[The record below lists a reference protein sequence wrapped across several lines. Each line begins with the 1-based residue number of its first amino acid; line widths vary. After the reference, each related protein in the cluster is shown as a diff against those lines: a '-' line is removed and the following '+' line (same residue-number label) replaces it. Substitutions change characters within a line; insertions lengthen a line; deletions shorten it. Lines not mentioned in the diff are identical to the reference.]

1 MAMKRCPICGENYSD
16 TYKSC
21 PFCEEEA
28 ALQRGNQL
36 RRGGRGG
43 KRASSGNK
51 RGQPN
56 LLSPILV
63 ILILIMAALLV
74 YLLFGD
80 KIADQLA
87 GNQTEDPGTEEVT
100 PAPPTL
106 DEDEDEDT
114 TAPEVGTDTD
124 DQDDGEGTADTA
136 EETDLTALPET
147 LTMSYLGSPKT
158 EFTMSVG
165 DDPIPLT
172 ASGGSGSYTWSSSD
186 ESIATVDADG
196 KVSAVSAG
204 QATITVTDGS
214 GKGTC
219 MVRVKGGTSSGQTTT
234 TPSSSAPK
242 LSSTDFTTHVGD
254 PDVQLKVSGTTS
266 PVTWASKNTGIATV
280 SGSGVVKAVSAGTTT
295 ITATVDGKVLECIVR
310 VTK

>member
-80 KIADQLA
+80 KMADQLA
-87 GNQTEDPGTEEVT
+87 GNQEDPGTEEVT

-106 DEDEDEDT
+106 DENEDEDT

-124 DQDDGEGTADTA
+124 DQDDGEGTGDTA

-147 LTMSYLGSPKT
+147 LTMSYLGAPKT

-165 DDPIPLT
+165 DDSIPLT

-186 ESIATVDADG
+186 ENIATVDADG

-266 PVTWASKNTGIATV
+266 SVTWASKNTGIATV

>member
-87 GNQTEDPGTEEVT
+87 GNQEDPGTEEVT

-106 DEDEDEDT
+106 DENEDEDT

-124 DQDDGEGTADTA
+124 NQDDGEGTGDTA

-165 DDPIPLT
+165 DDSIPLT

-186 ESIATVDADG
+186 ESIVTVDADG

-266 PVTWASKNTGIATV
+266 SVTWASKNTGIATV

>member
-36 RRGGRGG
+36 RRGGKGG
-43 KRASSGNK
+43 KRASSGKK

-56 LLSPILV
+56 LLSPVLV

-80 KIADQLA
+80 KIADKLA
-87 GNQTEDPGTEEVT
+87 GDRTEDPDTEEVT
-100 PAPPTL
+100 PQPPVVDD
-106 DEDEDEDT
+106 DEDG

-124 DQDDGEGTADTA
+124 GQDDADGTGDADA
-136 EETDLTALPET
+136 QTDLSALPET

-165 DDPIPLT
+165 DAPIPLT

-186 ESIATVDADG
+186 ESVATVDADG
-196 KVSAVSAG
+196 KVSAVAAG

-219 MVRVKGGTSSGQTTT
+219 MVRVKGGTGSGQTATT

-254 PDVQLKVSGTTS
+254 PDVQLKVSGTS
-266 PVTWASKNTGIATV
+266 SSVTWASKNTGIATV

>member
-87 GNQTEDPGTEEVT
+87 GNQEDPGTEEVT
-100 PAPPTL
+100 PAPPLL
-106 DEDEDEDT
+106 DENEDEDT

-124 DQDDGEGTADTA
+124 EQDDGEGTGDTA

-165 DDPIPLT
+165 DAPIPLT
-172 ASGGSGSYTWSSSD
+172 ASGGSGK
-186 ESIATVDADG
+186 IGRA
-196 KVSAVSAG
+196 
-204 QATITVTDGS
+204 
-214 GKGTC
+214 
-219 MVRVKGGTSSGQTTT
+219 
-234 TPSSSAPK
+234 
-242 LSSTDFTTHVGD
+242 HV
-254 PDVQLKVSGTTS
+254 
-266 PVTWASKNTGIATV
+266 
-280 SGSGVVKAVSAGTTT
+280 
-295 ITATVDGKVLECIVR
+295 
-310 VTK
+310 

>member
-87 GNQTEDPGTEEVT
+87 GNQEDPGTEEVT
-100 PAPPTL
+100 PVPPTL
-106 DEDEDEDT
+106 DENEDEDT

-124 DQDDGEGTADTA
+124 DQDDGEGTGDTA

-147 LTMSYLGSPKT
+147 LTMSYLGAPKT

-165 DDPIPLT
+165 DDSIPLT

-186 ESIATVDADG
+186 ENIATVDADG

-266 PVTWASKNTGIATV
+266 SVTWASKNTGIATV

>member
-87 GNQTEDPGTEEVT
+87 GNQEDPGTEEVT

-106 DEDEDEDT
+106 DENEDEDT

-124 DQDDGEGTADTA
+124 DQADGEGTGDTA

-147 LTMSYLGSPKT
+147 LTMSYLGAPKT

-165 DDPIPLT
+165 DDSIPLT

-186 ESIATVDADG
+186 ENIATVDADG

-266 PVTWASKNTGIATV
+266 SVTWASKNTGIATV

>member
-87 GNQTEDPGTEEVT
+87 GNQEDPGTEEVT
-100 PAPPTL
+100 PAPPIL
-106 DEDEDEDT
+106 DENEDEDT

-124 DQDDGEGTADTA
+124 NQDDGEGTGDTA

-165 DDPIPLT
+165 DDSIPLT

-266 PVTWASKNTGIATV
+266 SVTWASKNTGIATV

>member
-87 GNQTEDPGTEEVT
+87 GNQEDPGTEEVT

-106 DEDEDEDT
+106 DENEDEDT

-124 DQDDGEGTADTA
+124 NQDDGEGTGDTA

-165 DDPIPLT
+165 DDSIPLT

-234 TPSSSAPK
+234 TPSGSAPK
-242 LSSTDFTTHVGD
+242 LSSTDFTTRVGG

-266 PVTWASKNTGIATV
+266 SVTWASKNTGIATV

>member
-87 GNQTEDPGTEEVT
+87 GNQEDPGTEEVT

-106 DEDEDEDT
+106 DENEDEDT
-114 TAPEVGTDTD
+114 PAPEVGTDTD
-124 DQDDGEGTADTA
+124 DQDDGEGTGDTA

-147 LTMSYLGSPKT
+147 LTMSYLGAPKT

-165 DDPIPLT
+165 DDSIPLT

-186 ESIATVDADG
+186 ENIATVDADG

-266 PVTWASKNTGIATV
+266 SVTWASKNTGIATV

>member
-43 KRASSGNK
+43 QRASSGNK

-87 GNQTEDPGTEEVT
+87 GNQEDPGTEEVT

-106 DEDEDEDT
+106 DENEDEDT
-114 TAPEVGTDTD
+114 TAPEAGTDTD
-124 DQDDGEGTADTA
+124 DQDDGEGTGDTA

-147 LTMSYLGSPKT
+147 LTMSYLGAPKT

-165 DDPIPLT
+165 DDSIPLT

-234 TPSSSAPK
+234 TPSGSAPK
-242 LSSTDFTTHVGD
+242 LSSTDFTTRVGG

-266 PVTWASKNTGIATV
+266 SVTWASKNTGIATV

>member
-1 MAMKRCPICGENYSD
+1 
-16 TYKSC
+16 
-21 PFCEEEA
+21 
-28 ALQRGNQL
+28 
-36 RRGGRGG
+36 
-43 KRASSGNK
+43 
-51 RGQPN
+51 
-56 LLSPILV
+56 
-63 ILILIMAALLV
+63 
-74 YLLFGD
+74 
-80 KIADQLA
+80 
-87 GNQTEDPGTEEVT
+87 
-100 PAPPTL
+100 
-106 DEDEDEDT
+106 
-114 TAPEVGTDTD
+114 
-124 DQDDGEGTADTA
+124 
-136 EETDLTALPET
+136 
-147 LTMSYLGSPKT
+147 MSYLGAPKT

-165 DDPIPLT
+165 DDSIPLT

-186 ESIATVDADG
+186 ENIATVDADG

-266 PVTWASKNTGIATV
+266 SVTWASKNTGIATV

>member
-87 GNQTEDPGTEEVT
+87 GNQEDPGTEEVT

-106 DEDEDEDT
+106 DENEDEDT

-124 DQDDGEGTADTA
+124 DQDDGEGTGDTA

-165 DDPIPLT
+165 DDSIPLT

-242 LSSTDFTTHVGD
+242 LSSTDFTTRVGG

-266 PVTWASKNTGIATV
+266 SVTWASKNTGIATV

-295 ITATVDGKVLECIVR
+295 ITATVGGKVLECIVR

>member
-87 GNQTEDPGTEEVT
+87 GNQEDPGTEEVT

-106 DEDEDEDT
+106 DENEDEDT

-124 DQDDGEGTADTA
+124 DQDDGEGTGDTA

-147 LTMSYLGSPKT
+147 LTMSYLGAPNT

-165 DDPIPLT
+165 DDSIPLT

-186 ESIATVDADG
+186 ENIATVDADG

-266 PVTWASKNTGIATV
+266 SVTWASKNTGIATV

>member
-87 GNQTEDPGTEEVT
+87 GNQEDPGTEEVT

-106 DEDEDEDT
+106 DESEDEDT

-124 DQDDGEGTADTA
+124 DQDDGEGTGDTA

-147 LTMSYLGSPKT
+147 LTMSYLGAPKT

-165 DDPIPLT
+165 DDSIPLT

-186 ESIATVDADG
+186 ENIATVDADG

-266 PVTWASKNTGIATV
+266 SVTWASKNTGIATV